1 MICCR
6 IAAPDFRQ
14 WLSCMRRLLLLFPLL
29 LLFAGCATPRLD
41 APANAP
47 WPVTPPQLEASS
59 IQAPVRISLDV
70 LAREVLANTPK
81 PLVEGS
87 LKQKTATKPAAPAK
101 AATPPPSTPASTLQP
116 PCTGTLD
123 CMQQKVSS
131 ATTQLSESASQL
143 AKNISETTLP
153 TVDADVGYKVFLQDM
168 KITMNGQKF
177 TAIATLDFA
186 VNAHVQAGGR
196 EMPLASCGIN
206 EPMPRIEV
214 TLPGAMQWLPDAA
227 LGVKTGQWSIRW
239 LKPCTMTALSLDMES
254 ILNLPLLRT
263 KISNV
268 INDELK
274 KSTQRIDLKP
284 LIASNWPKLQSPQPL
299 SPGVWLT
306 LRPEAMNVGA
316 ISGNQ
321 NQLETAIS
329 ITARPRIDSAG
340 KAPATPR
347 SAPPAIGMAQIGN
360 GFHIAL
366 ESHISLQTLDQLL
379 NAQLANKPLAANGRT
394 LLIKTLRM
402 YGNEDRAVISMTLEE
417 PIKGEIYLMARPVF
431 DALSNTLYFDKLDY
445 SLATADLLA
454 KSASWLLSDT
464 VKSRIAE
471 SARIRFD
478 EDLPKMLGELK
489 SLNMPLGNSI
499 HLQGRLDKLRPAT
512 FYFTQEAAHAYLI
525 ADGKLE
531 FRMENGA
538 AAK

>member
-1 MICCR
+1 MY
-6 IAAPDFRQ
+6 
-14 WLSCMRRLLLLFPLL
+14 MYHLLLSLPLL

-41 APANAP
+41 APPNAP

-70 LAREVLANTPK
+70 LSREVLANTPK

-87 LKQKTATKPAAPAK
+87 LKQKTTTSPAAPARS
-101 AATPPPSTPASTLQP
+101 ATPAPSSTPRSPASTTQP
-116 PCTGTLD
+116 LCTGTLD
-123 CMQQKVSS
+123 CMQQKVNST
-131 ATTQLSESASQL
+131 ATQLSEGASQL
-143 AKNISETTLP
+143 AKNISDTTLLP
-153 TVDADVGYKVFLQDM
+153 TVDADVGYKVFLHDM
-168 KITMNGQKF
+168 KMSMNGQAF
-177 TAIATLDFA
+177 TAVATLDFA
-186 VNAHVQAGGR
+186 VNAHVQAGNR
-196 EMPLASCGIN
+196 VMPLASCGVN

-214 TLPGAMQWLPDAA
+214 TLPGTMQWLPDAA
-227 LGVKTGQWSIRW
+227 LGVKTGQWSILW

-299 SPGVWLT
+299 SPGVWIS
-306 LRPEAMNVGA
+306 LRPEAMSVGP
-316 ISGNQ
+316 ITGRQ

-329 ITARPRIDSAG
+329 ITARPRIESADT
-340 KAPATPR
+340 APATPR
-347 SAPPAIGMAQIGN
+347 SAPPAIGMAQPGN

-366 ESHISLQTLDQLL
+366 ESHISLQKLDQLL
-379 NAQLANKPLAANGRT
+379 NQQLANKPLAANGRT
-394 LLIKTLRM
+394 MLIKTLRM
-402 YGNEDRAVISMTLEE
+402 YGNEDRAVISMVLEE
-417 PIKGEIYLMARPVF
+417 PIKGEIYLMARPVY
-431 DALSNTLYFDKLDY
+431 DAISNTLYFDKLDY
-445 SLATADLLA
+445 SLATSDLLA

-464 VKSRIAE
+464 VKNKIAE
-471 SARIRFD
+471 STRIRFD
-478 EDLPKMLGELK
+478 ADLPKMLGELK
-489 SLNMPLGNSI
+489 NLNMPLGNSI

-525 ADGKLE
+525 ADGTLE